1 MSASQAELDL
11 AAERLRKVL
20 RLLHRRAQGPSS
32 AEEPTRS
39 EQAVLAWLEE
49 QGPMSIGALA
59 AAEHVR
65 PQSVGQTVDMLE
77 QRGWARR
84 TRTSRDRR
92 QVVVSLTQAGQHALA
107 IGRDLRQAWLIHA
120 LATRFTPSERARLI
134 DAITLLERV
143 VDEDPA
149 HPARPGATAD
159 TTTLPVRVSRKRT
172 EHIDQ

>member
-1 MSASQAELDL
+1 MGTSQSDLDLDL

-65 PQSVGQTVDMLE
+65 PQSIGQTVDMLE
-77 QRGWARR
+77 QRGWAKR
-84 TRTSRDRR
+84 TRASSDRR
-92 QVVVSLTQAGQHALA
+92 QVVVSLTQAGQQAVA
-107 IGRDLRQAWLIHA
+107 IGRNLRQAWLVHA
-120 LATRFTPSERARLI
+120 LATRFTPSERAKLT
-134 DAITLLERV
+134 DAIPLLERV
-143 VDEDPA
+143 VDEEPA
-149 HPARPGATAD
+149 HSARPAGTGD
-159 TTTLPVRVSRKRT
+159 TTTVPERAGR
-172 EHIDQ
+172 